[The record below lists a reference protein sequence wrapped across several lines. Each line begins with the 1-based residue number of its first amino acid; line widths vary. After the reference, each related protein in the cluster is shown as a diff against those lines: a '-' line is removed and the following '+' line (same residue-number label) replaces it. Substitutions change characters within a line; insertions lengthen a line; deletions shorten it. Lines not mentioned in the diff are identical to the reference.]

1 MKIIILGAGRV
12 GSSLAS
18 TLSKQQYEV
27 SVIDLSKESFKDFK
41 KILILQL
48 RLAMVLIQAH

>member
-1 MKIIILGAGRV
+1 MKILILGAGRV

-27 SVIDLSKESFKDFK
+27 SVIDLNKEKLQRLQ

-48 RLAMVLIQAH
+48 KLAMVLIRAH